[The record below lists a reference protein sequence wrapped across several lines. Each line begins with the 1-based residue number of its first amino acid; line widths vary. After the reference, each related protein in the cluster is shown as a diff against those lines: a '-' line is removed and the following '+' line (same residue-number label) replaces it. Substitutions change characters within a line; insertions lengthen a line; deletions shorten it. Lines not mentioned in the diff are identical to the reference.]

1 MILKRSSTL
10 SFLLLS
16 AIVYAGF
23 RTYQLWGVPMIMP
36 PKLTDEPVSLSA
48 TLEKQQP
55 ALKLRAISI
64 TPIVKKNLF
73 DPDADT
79 TKIETVKTVL
89 GDAVDPLAA
98 NLLALLATR
107 NLANLVPGIIET
119 FEGLVDSHNGI
130 ERAEVIT
137 AAPLDQSQEAAVKA
151 VLVKL
156 VDKDVRLS
164 TGVDPN
170 ILGGLI
176 ARVGDRVIDGSLRTK
191 LQGMRRTVVEQIT

>member
-1 MILKRSSTL
+1 MPRAASPRRYAQAVFQIATESGQLDAWSDNLRTVATALENKGL
-10 SFLLLS
+10 AGLLDS
-16 AIVYAGF
+16 PQVPAAI
-23 RTYQLWGVPMIMP
+23 
-36 PKLTDEPVSLSA
+36 
-48 TLEKQQP
+48 
-55 ALKLRAISI
+55 
-64 TPIVKKNLF
+64 
-73 DPDADT
+73 
-79 TKIETVKTVL
+79 KIETVETVL

-119 FEGLVDSHNGI
+119 FETLVDSHNGI
-130 ERAEVIT
+130 ERAEVISAT
-137 AAPLDQSQEAAVKA
+137 PLDQDQEAAINA

-170 ILGGLI
+170 ILGGLV

-191 LQGMRRTVVEQIT
+191 LQGMRRTVVEQIN

>member
-1 MILKRSSTL
+1 MPRAASPRRYAQAVFQIATESGQIDAWSDDLRTIATALENKQL
-10 SFLLLS
+10 AGLLDS
-16 AIVYAGF
+16 P
-23 RTYQLWGVPMIMP
+23 QVP
-36 PKLTDEPVSLSA
+36 A
-48 TLEKQQP
+48 
-55 ALKLRAISI
+55 A
-64 TPIVKKNLF
+64 
-73 DPDADT
+73 

-89 GDAVDPLAA
+89 GDAVAPLAA
-98 NLLALLATR
+98 NMLALLATR

-119 FEGLVDSHNGI
+119 FEALVDSHNGI

-137 AAPLDQSQEAAVKA
+137 AAPLDQVQEAAIKA

-164 TGVDPN
+164 KGVDPN
-170 ILGGLI
+170 ILGGLV